1 MNKKYISSAKKIMV
15 TKNLSSPAFRR
26 GISIV
31 EVLIVVALIAV
42 LALAFFPNIR
52 NTMETRDFENTA
64 RDIQTTIQRARME
77 AVKTKLNH
85 RVRFAEGTS
94 GWEFLIEKEDSPGNW
109 SLLHGFMKKIISSR
123 FNVTVNF
130 PDQTIV
136 FSPLG
141 FIQNYSSSQNSVT
154 IQSPKLDSGNQ
165 PDQRTIYVFA
175 GGSTR
180 YVSSEGG

>member
-1 MNKKYISSAKKIMV
+1 MV
-15 TKNLSSPAFRR
+15 TNNLNLSAYER
-26 GISIV
+26 GMSIV

-52 NTMETRDFENTA
+52 STMETRDFENAA
-64 RDIQTTIQRARME
+64 RDIQTTIQQARME

-85 RVRFAEGTS
+85 RVKFMQGTN
-94 GWEFLIEKEDSPGNW
+94 GWEFFIEKENTPGTW
-109 SLLHGFMKKIISSR
+109 ALMQGYIKKMIPSR
-123 FNVTVNF
+123 FNVTVNL
-130 PDQTIV
+130 PDQTVI

-154 IQSPKLDSGNQ
+154 IQSPKLDSEAQ
-165 PDQRTIYVFA
+165 PDLRTITVFA

-180 YVSSEGG
+180 YLSSESG

>member
-1 MNKKYISSAKKIMV
+1 MSNKYTSSGRKISVTNNLNSSACRKGM
-15 TKNLSSPAFRR
+15 
-26 GISIV
+26 SIV

-85 RVRFAEGTS
+85 RVKFVEGTG
-94 GWEFLIEKEDSPGNW
+94 GWEFIIEKEETSGTW
-109 SLLHGFMKKIISSR
+109 VLMQGFIKKIIPSR

-130 PDQTIV
+130 PDQTVV

-141 FIQNYSSSQNSVT
+141 FIQNYSSTQNTIT
-154 IQSPKLDSGNQ
+154 IQSPKLDSENQ
-165 PDQRTIYVFA
+165 PDQRTITVFA

-180 YVSSEGG
+180 YISSESG

>member
-1 MNKKYISSAKKIMV
+1 MSKAYTFKKRIFMKKA
-15 TKNLSSPAFRR
+15 NLPVYQR
-26 GISIV
+26 GMSVV

-42 LALAFFPNIR
+42 MALAFFPNIR
-52 NTMETRDFENTA
+52 NTMETRDFENAA

-85 RVRFAEGTS
+85 RVKFVEGTG
-94 GWEFLIEKEDSPGNW
+94 GWEFSIEKEETSGTWILMPG
-109 SLLHGFMKKIISSR
+109 FVKKIIPSR

-130 PDQTIV
+130 PGEIVV

-141 FIQNYSSSQNSVT
+141 FIQNYSSAQNSIT
-154 IQSPKLDSGNQ
+154 IQSPKLDSENQ
-165 PDQRTIYVFA
+165 PDQRTVFVFA

-180 YVSSEGG
+180 YLSSESG

>member
-1 MNKKYISSAKKIMV
+1 MV
-15 TKNLSSPAFRR
+15 TNNLNLSAYER
-26 GISIV
+26 GMSIV

-52 NTMETRDFENTA
+52 STMETRDFENAA

-85 RVRFAEGTS
+85 RVRFVEETS

-109 SLLHGFMKKIISSR
+109 SLLPGFVKKIIPSR
-123 FNVTVNF
+123 FNVTVSL
-130 PDQTIV
+130 PDQIIV

-141 FIQNYSSSQNSVT
+141 FIQNFSSSQSSVT
-154 IQSPKLDSGNQ
+154 IQSPKLDSAQQ
-165 PDQRTIYVFA
+165 PDQRTITIFA

-180 YVSSEGG
+180 YISSESG

>member
-1 MNKKYISSAKKIMV
+1 MKKE
-15 TKNLSSPAFRR
+15 NSPACQR

-85 RVRFAEGTS
+85 RVKFVNGTS
-94 GWEFLIEKEDSPGNW
+94 GWEFSIEKEDSPGNW
-109 SLLHGFMKKIISSR
+109 SLLTGFVKKIIPSR

-130 PDQTIV
+130 PDETII

-141 FIQNYSSSQNSVT
+141 FIQNYSSAQNSVT
-154 IQSPKLDSGNQ
+154 IQNPKLDSEDQ
-165 PDQRTIYVFA
+165 PDRRTITVFA

-180 YVSSEGG
+180 YTSSESG

>member
-1 MNKKYISSAKKIMV
+1 MSINYISIERMSMKKANSSAYQ
-15 TKNLSSPAFRR
+15 R
-26 GISIV
+26 GMSIV

-85 RVRFAEGTS
+85 RVKFVEETS
-94 GWEFLIEKEDSPGNW
+94 GWEFFIEKEGSPGNW
-109 SLLHGFMKKIISSR
+109 SLLTGFVKKIIPSR

-130 PDQTIV
+130 PDETIV

-141 FIQNYSSSQNSVT
+141 FIQNYSSAQNNVT
-154 IQSPKLDSGNQ
+154 IQSPKLDSENQ
-165 PDQRTIYVFA
+165 PDQRIITVFA

-180 YVSSEGG
+180 YTSSESG

>member
-1 MNKKYISSAKKIMV
+1 MKNTVPEEKTMV
-15 TKNLSSPAFRR
+15 TNNLNLPAYER
-26 GISIV
+26 GMSIV

-52 NTMETRDFENTA
+52 STMETRDFENAA

-85 RVRFAEGTS
+85 RVRFVGETS

-109 SLLHGFMKKIISSR
+109 SLLPGFVKKIIPSR
-123 FNVTVNF
+123 FNVTVSL
-130 PDQTIV
+130 PDQTVV

-154 IQSPKLDSGNQ
+154 IQSPKLYSGNQ
-165 PDQRTIYVFA
+165 PDQRTITVFA

-180 YVSSEGG
+180 YISSESG

>member
-1 MNKKYISSAKKIMV
+1 MKKVYIFKDRMYMKKV
-15 TKNLSSPAFRR
+15 NLPAYQR
-26 GISIV
+26 GMSIV

-52 NTMETRDFENTA
+52 NTMEIRDFENAA

-85 RVRFAEGTS
+85 RVRFVEETS
-94 GWEFLIEKEDSPGNW
+94 GWEFLIEKEESPGTW
-109 SLLHGFMKKIISSR
+109 MQMPGLMKKIIPLR
-123 FNVTVNF
+123 FNVTVSF
-130 PDQTIV
+130 PDQAVV

-141 FIQNYSSSQNSVT
+141 FIQNYSSSQNTIT
-154 IQSPKLDSGNQ
+154 IQSPKLDSEDQ
-165 PDQRTIYVFA
+165 PDQRTITVFA

-180 YVSSEGG
+180 YISSESG

>member
-1 MNKKYISSAKKIMV
+1 MSTTFAFKVRMPMKKENS
-15 TKNLSSPAFRR
+15 LSFQR
-26 GISIV
+26 GMSIV

-52 NTMETRDFENTA
+52 NTMETRDFENAA

-85 RVRFAEGTS
+85 RVKFVEETS
-94 GWEFLIEKEDSPGNW
+94 GWEFFIEREDSPGNW
-109 SLLHGFMKKIISSR
+109 SLLTGFVKKIIPSR

-130 PDQTIV
+130 PDETIIY
-136 FSPLG
+136 SPLG
-141 FIQNYSSSQNSVT
+141 FIQNYSSAQNNVT
-154 IQSPKLDSGNQ
+154 IQSPKSDHEQQ
-165 PDQRTIYVFA
+165 PDQRTITVFA

-180 YVSSEGG
+180 YTSSESG